1 MNRARREQINN
12 LADMIRTTCQLPVPV
27 DVDEAVSRLNGRI
40 VTSEDPE
47 FEAKIEKENRGF
59 VITLSDQAHR
69 NRRRFSVAHEM
80 GHLFLHMGYLVDE
93 EKWGSVGTY
102 TDSVYYRYGYNTEEY
117 EAHEFAA
124 AFLMPRSEFIQV
136 ANQHRSGDS
145 YQIGPIAEH
154 FKVSVDAAKNRG
166 RWLGLFSWD

>member
-12 LADMIRTTCQLPVPV
+12 LAETIRTACGLQTPV
-27 DVDEAVSRLNGRI
+27 DVDEAVRRLNGRLAI
-40 VTSEDPE
+40 REEPE
-47 FEAKIEKENRGF
+47 FEAKIEKAGDGF
-59 VITLSDQAHR
+59 EITLSEQVHP

-93 EKWGSVGTY
+93 EKWNSVGTY

-124 AFLMPRSEFIQV
+124 ALLMPRAEFIQV
-136 ANQHRSGDS
+136 ANQHRSGDA
-145 YQIGPIAEH
+145 YQLAPIAEH
-154 FKVSVDAAKNRG
+154 FKVSVDAARNRG